1 MAELSTAGLNSR
13 SQGGSLDVKQMCL
26 YDKSESIVSI
36 LTLPYRH
43 LTQLLDSRFE
53 SLSPE
58 LQRAA
63 RWVREHPAELGLQSM
78 RQSAQ
83 AAGVSPATMTRLA
96 RAVGL
101 DSFEAMRRPSMA
113 AFAQSLARASGMSE
127 DDLTTMTADATLDRM
142 RQAQAGNLASAHV
155 RNPGPQLRAAAQSI
169 LAAREVIF
177 LGLRASFGIAYH
189 LHYSC
194 DWLRPGVRLATDAGG
209 AWVDQVLALTPE
221 DLLVVVSQAPYT
233 RQTVEAVQAARQ
245 RQVPVL
251 ALTDSILSPLA
262 RLAQQS
268 FLFETASPTF
278 FHSMTGAQALAE
290 ALMAC
295 VAEQGG
301 PPVMKRLTERQQGLQ
316 SAKAY
321 WEKQAA
327 PRPERVSTHSKATSL
342 L

>member
-1 MAELSTAGLNSR
+1 M
-13 SQGGSLDVKQMCL
+13 
-26 YDKSESIVSI
+26 
-36 LTLPYRH
+36 PYRH

-63 RWVREHPAELGLQSM
+63 RWVRDHPAELGLQSM
-78 RQSAQ
+78 RQSAHV
-83 AAGVSPATMTRLA
+83 AGVSPATMTRLA
-96 RAVGL
+96 RALGL
-101 DSFEAMRRPSMA
+101 DSFEAMRRPSMT
-113 AFAQSLARASGMSE
+113 AFAMSVARGAQGQGE
-127 DDLTTMTADATLDRM
+127 PKNLPAADATLDRM
-142 RQAQAGNLASAHV
+142 RQAQAGNLASAHD
-155 RNPGPQLRAAAQSI
+155 RNAGPQLRAAAQSI
-169 LAAREVIF
+169 LAARDVIF

-209 AWVDQVLALTPE
+209 AWGDQVLSLTPE

-251 ALTDSILSPLA
+251 ALTDSPLSPLA

-268 FLFETASPTF
+268 LLFEAVSPTF

-301 PPVMKRLTERQQGLQ
+301 PSVMKRLTERQHGLQ
-316 SAKAY
+316 STQAY

-327 PRPERVSTHSKATSL
+327 PRPEHVLTPSTSTSL

>member
-1 MAELSTAGLNSR
+1 
-13 SQGGSLDVKQMCL
+13 
-26 YDKSESIVSI
+26 
-36 LTLPYRH
+36 LPYRH

-96 RAVGL
+96 RGLGL

-113 AFAQSLARASGMSE
+113 AFARSVARGSDFTVEALSVVAA
-127 DDLTTMTADATLDRM
+127 DDTQVRM
-142 RQAQAGNLASAHV
+142 RQAQADNLASVHS
-155 RNPGPQLRAAAQSI
+155 RNTEAQLRAAAQSI
-169 LAAREVIF
+169 LAARDVFF
-177 LGLRASFGIAYH
+177 LGFRASFGIAYH
-189 LHYSC
+189 LHYCC
-194 DWLRPGVRLATDAGG
+194 DWLRPSVRLATDSGG
-209 AWVDQVLALTPE
+209 AWVDQVLALTPD
-221 DLLVVVSQAPYT
+221 DLLVAVSQAPYT
-233 RQTVEAVQAARQ
+233 RQTVEAVKAAQ
-245 RQVPVL
+245 QQQVSVL
-251 ALTDSILSPLA
+251 ALTDSTFSPLA

-268 FLFETASPTF
+268 LLFEASSPSF

-290 ALMAC
+290 TLMAC

-301 PPVMKRLTERQQGLQ
+301 SPVVQRLTERQQRLQ

-321 WEKQAA
+321 WEKQPA
-327 PRPERVSTHSKATSL
+327 PRPVNVSTLFK
-342 L
+342 

>member
-1 MAELSTAGLNSR
+1 M
-13 SQGGSLDVKQMCL
+13 
-26 YDKSESIVSI
+26 
-36 LTLPYRH
+36 PYRH
-43 LTQLLDSRFE
+43 LAQLLDSRFE

-63 RWVREHPAELGLQSM
+63 RWAREHPAELGLQSM
-78 RQSAQ
+78 RQSAH

-96 RAVGL
+96 RALGL

-113 AFAQSLARASGMSE
+113 AFALSVARSTDGQDELKNVQAP
-127 DDLTTMTADATLDRM
+127 DATLDRM
-142 RQAQAGNLASAHV
+142 RQAQAGNLASAHE
-155 RNPGPQLRAAAQSI
+155 RNPSTQLRTAAQSI
-169 LAAREVIF
+169 LVAREVIF

-194 DWLRPGVRLATDAGG
+194 DWLRPGVRLATDGGG
-209 AWVDQVLALTPE
+209 AWVDQVLSMTQD

-251 ALTDSILSPLA
+251 ALTDSSLSPLA

-268 FLFETASPTF
+268 LLFDVASPTF
-278 FHSMTGAQALAE
+278 FHSMAGAQALAE

-301 PPVMKRLTERQQGLQ
+301 AAVMARLTERQNALQ
-316 SAKAY
+316 SAQAY
-321 WEKQAA
+321 WEKPSVTRSSEA
-327 PRPERVSTHSKATSL
+327 VSTPSQTTSFL
-342 L
+342 

>member
-1 MAELSTAGLNSR
+1 
-13 SQGGSLDVKQMCL
+13 
-26 YDKSESIVSI
+26 
-36 LTLPYRH
+36 LPYRH

-53 SLSPE
+53 GLSPE

-96 RAVGL
+96 RALGL

-113 AFAQSLARASGMSE
+113 AFTLSVRGGRGLSDEPSSALAP
-127 DDLTTMTADATLDRM
+127 DATLDRM
-142 RQAQAGNLASAHV
+142 RQAQAGNVASAHG
-155 RNPGPQLRAAAQSI
+155 RNPAPQLHAAAQSI
-169 LAAREVIF
+169 LAAREVVF

-209 AWVDQVLALTPE
+209 AWIDQVLALTPE

-233 RQTVEAVQAARQ
+233 RQTVEAVQAARG
-245 RQVPVL
+245 RRVPVL
-251 ALTDSILSPLA
+251 ALTDGTLSPLA

-268 FLFETASPTF
+268 LLFEAASPTF

-301 PPVMKRLTERQQGLQ
+301 APVVQRLAERQQGLQ
-316 SAKAY
+316 SAQAY

-327 PRPERVSTHSKATSL
+327 PRPERVSTPSKATSL

>member
-1 MAELSTAGLNSR
+1 M
-13 SQGGSLDVKQMCL
+13 
-26 YDKSESIVSI
+26 
-36 LTLPYRH
+36 PYRH

-63 RWVREHPAELGLQSM
+63 RWVRDHPAELGLQSM
-78 RQSAQ
+78 RQSAHV
-83 AAGVSPATMTRLA
+83 AGVSPATMTRLA
-96 RAVGL
+96 RALGL
-101 DSFEAMRRPSMA
+101 DSFEAMRRPSMT
-113 AFAQSLARASGMSE
+113 AFAMSVARGAQGQGE
-127 DDLTTMTADATLDRM
+127 PKNLPAADATLDRM
-142 RQAQAGNLASAHV
+142 RQAQAGNLASAHD
-155 RNPGPQLRAAAQSI
+155 RNAGPQLRAAAQSI
-169 LAAREVIF
+169 LAARDVIF

-209 AWVDQVLALTPE
+209 AWGDQVLSLTPE

-233 RQTVEAVQAARQ
+233 RQTVEA
-245 RQVPVL
+245 L
-251 ALTDSILSPLA
+251 
-262 RLAQQS
+262 
-268 FLFETASPTF
+268 LFEAVSPTF

-301 PPVMKRLTERQQGLQ
+301 PSVMKRLTERQHGLQ
-316 SAKAY
+316 STQAY

-327 PRPERVSTHSKATSL
+327 PRPEHVLTPSTSTSL

>member
-1 MAELSTAGLNSR
+1 M
-13 SQGGSLDVKQMCL
+13 
-26 YDKSESIVSI
+26 
-36 LTLPYRH
+36 PYRH
-43 LTQLLDSRFE
+43 LTHLLDSRFE

-63 RWVREHPAELGLQSM
+63 RWVRDHPAELGLQSM
-78 RQSAQ
+78 RQSAH
-83 AAGVSPATMTRLA
+83 AASVSPATMTRLA
-96 RAVGL
+96 RALGL

-113 AFAQSLARASGMSE
+113 AFALSVARGAGTQDAPAAVLAV
-127 DDLTTMTADATLDRM
+127 DATLGRM
-142 RQAQAGNLASAHV
+142 RQSQAGNLASAYD
-155 RNPGPQLRAAAQSI
+155 RNPSPQLRAAAQSI
-169 LAAREVIF
+169 LAARDVIF

-209 AWVDQVLALTPE
+209 AWGDQVLALTPE

-251 ALTDSILSPLA
+251 ALTDSPLSPLA

-268 FLFETASPTF
+268 LLFEAASPTF
-278 FHSMTGAQALAE
+278 FHSMAGAQALAE

-301 PPVMKRLTERQQGLQ
+301 PAVKKRLTERQQSLQ
-316 SAKAY
+316 HAHAY
-321 WEKQAA
+321 WEKQAP
-327 PRPERVSTHSKATSL
+327 PRSEPVSTPSTPTSRL
-342 L
+342 